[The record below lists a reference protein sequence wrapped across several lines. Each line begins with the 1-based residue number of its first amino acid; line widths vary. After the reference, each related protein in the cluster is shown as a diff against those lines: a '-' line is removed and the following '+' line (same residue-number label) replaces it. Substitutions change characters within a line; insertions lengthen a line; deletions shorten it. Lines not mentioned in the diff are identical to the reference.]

1 MNINELVIKTDNEL
15 NAVEKEFLKNHQAI
29 ISAGVLIQNGFVEL
43 AKSLKNIRD
52 NKLFL
57 AIDCQSFEDYT
68 EKVIGIKKTQA
79 YKYIQVLENL
89 GEEFS
94 TRVEKVGITKLALIS
109 TLQEELKE
117 KVIDKNDL
125 EEISVSE
132 LKEQIRKLKDE
143 KTKAQEETN
152 KALEDKNKLNR
163 KIDELKENLKIEKD
177 KPVEKV
183 VETVQDPELLNKVES
198 LEYSLKLK
206 ERTID
211 NLREKVSYNEIKN
224 SEELTKF
231 KYIFDNIQVE
241 IRQLKILLNQIPEE
255 KQEGCKNALKA
266 IGESLC

>member
-152 KALEDKNKLNR
+152 KALEDKNAKQIIVDRLAQAQASPCAAKFNGVDDSKLLKLRRNQEVMR
-163 KIDELKENLKIEKD
+163 NKSKIIGLEKIAKMFTCLTDDEQAKIDEE
-177 KPVEKV
+177 
-183 VETVQDPELLNKVES
+183 
-198 LEYSLKLK
+198 
-206 ERTID
+206 ERFM
-211 NLREKVSYNEIKN
+211 E
-224 SEELTKF
+224 
-231 KYIFDNIQVE
+231 E
-241 IRQLKILLNQIPEE
+241 IRQPQP
-255 KQEGCKNALKA
+255 GVCY
-266 IGESLC
+266 